1 MLKIGIRGHD
11 VCKDNIEEFA
21 KKVSQK
27 GFSYVQLVLQ
37 KAFINDNGL
46 LDENKVEQIYEAF
59 SKYNVNVAML
69 GAYFNPF
76 HSDKN
81 KVATCV
87 SKFQNHL
94 RFAKSLN
101 SSLVGTETGS
111 YNNDKWTFHEYNYT
125 EVAYETNLTIFE
137 DLVKIAEENDVN
149 VALEG
154 AYHHCMGNPRM
165 LNRLV
170 RELNSDNV
178 KVIVDLYNYLYIG
191 NHEQRNEIFKEAI
204 SLMKDKI
211 VLFHL
216 KDYIV
221 DSGKLVQ
228 VGLGQGL
235 MDFPFI
241 IKTIKE
247 NFTDA
252 FLIFE
257 GVVGEDIDTSLSYIK
272 SLVE

>member
-11 VCKDNIEEFA
+11 VCKANIEEFA
-21 KKVSQK
+21 AKVSEK

-37 KAFINDNGL
+37 KAFTNDDGL
-46 LDENKVEQIYEAF
+46 LDVNKVEQINEAF

-76 HSDKN
+76 HSNKN

-94 RFAKSLN
+94 KYAKSLN
-101 SSLVGTETGS
+101 SYLVGTETGS
-111 YNNDKWTFHEYNYT
+111 YNDDKWTYHEYNYT

-137 DLVKIAEENDVN
+137 DLVKIAEEHGVN

-154 AYHHCMGNPRM
+154 AYHHCMGNPKM

-216 KDYIV
+216 KDYKV
-221 DSGKLVQ
+221 ENGKLVQ

-257 GVVGEDIDTSLSYIK
+257 GVTGEDIDTSLIYIK

>member
-11 VCKDNIEEFA
+11 VCKANIEEFA
-21 KKVSQK
+21 KKVSEK
-27 GFSYVQLVLQ
+27 GFSFVQLVLQ
-37 KAFINDNGL
+37 KAFTNDDGL
-46 LDENKVEQIYEAF
+46 LDSKKVEEINEAF

-76 HSDKN
+76 HSNKN

-94 RFAKSLN
+94 KYAASLN
-101 SSLVGTETGS
+101 STLVGTETGS
-111 YNNDKWTFHEYNYT
+111 YNDDKWTYHEYNYT

-137 DLVKIAEENDVN
+137 DLVKVAQVYGAN
-149 VALEG
+149 VAIEG
-154 AYHHCMGNPRM
+154 AYHHCMGNPKM

-216 KDYIV
+216 KDYKV
-221 DSGKLVQ
+221 ENGKLVQ

-257 GVVGEDIDTSLSYIK
+257 GVTGDDIDTSVSYIK

>member
-1 MLKIGIRGHD
+1 MLHIGIRGHD
-11 VCKDNIEEFA
+11 VGKYSIEEFA
-21 KKVSQK
+21 EKVTLR
-27 GFSYVQLVLQ
+27 GFNYVQLVLQ
-37 KAFINDNGL
+37 KAFIDDNGL
-46 LDENKVEQIYEAF
+46 YDDEKVKHINEEF
-59 SKYNVNVAML
+59 SKHNLKIAML
-69 GAYFNPF
+69 GAYFNPV
-76 HSDKN
+76 HSN
-81 KVATCV
+81 KEKVKTCV
-87 SKFQNHL
+87 EKFSNHL
-94 RFAKSLN
+94 RYAKALGTT
-101 SSLVGTETGS
+101 LVGTETGS
-111 YNNDKWTFHEYNYT
+111 YNDDKWTFHENNYS
-125 EVAYETNLTIFE
+125 EKAYLTNLEIFKG
-137 DLVKIAEENDVN
+137 LVKVAEESDVC

-154 AYHHCMGNPRM
+154 AYHHCMGNPKM

-170 RELNSDNV
+170 RELNSDHV

-191 NHEQRNEIFKEAI
+191 NHENKNEIFKEAI

-221 DSGKLVQ
+221 QDGKLVQ
-228 VGLGQGL
+228 VGLGKGL

-257 GVVGEDIDTSLSYIK
+257 GVVGEDIDTSLTYIK